1 MEHLT
6 IVANGAQF
14 HVAKI
19 GAGEP
24 LLMLHG
30 WPEFWLTWEPVME
43 RLKDR
48 FMLIAPDLR
57 GFGNSEQAKW
67 AIWSSGP
74 CNRHDFTARCAR
86 HQTCRYRGS

>member
-24 LLMLHG
+24 LLMLMARVLAHLGASHG
-30 WPEFWLTWEPVME
+30 T
-43 RLKDR
+43 
-48 FMLIAPDLR
+48 
-57 GFGNSEQAKW
+57 AKRSLY
-67 AIWSSGP
+67 AHSSGP
-74 CNRHDFTARCAR
+74 QGIR
-86 HQTCRYRGS
+86 Q

>member
-6 IVANGAQF
+6 IAGNGAQF

-30 WPEFWLTWEPVME
+30 WPEFWLT
-43 RLKDR
+43 
-48 FMLIAPDLR
+48 
-57 GFGNSEQAKW
+57 KW
-67 AIWSSGP
+67 AIWSSGS
-74 CNRHDFTARCAR
+74 CDRHDFTARCSW
-86 HQTCRYRGS
+86 HQTCRCRGS

>member
-6 IVANGAQF
+6 ISANGAQF
-14 HVAKI
+14 HVARV

-48 FMLIAPDLR
+48 FTLIAPDLR
-57 GFGNSEQAKW
+57 GLAVATSRVGHLAL
-67 AIWSSGP
+67 P
-74 CNRHDFTARCAR
+74 TMRPT
-86 HQTCRYRGS
+86 

>member
-6 IVANGAQF
+6 IATNGAQF

-19 GAGEP
+19 GVGEP

-57 GFGNSEQAKW
+57 GFGNSDKP
-67 AIWSSGP
+67 SGP
-74 CNRHDFTARCAR
+74 FGPPDHATDMISLLDALGIKRVGI
-86 HQTCRYRGS
+86 GS

>member
-30 WPEFWLTWEPVME
+30 WPRVLAHLGASHGT
-43 RLKDR
+43 
-48 FMLIAPDLR
+48 
-57 GFGNSEQAKW
+57 AKRSLY
-67 AIWSSGP
+67 AHSSGP
-74 CNRHDFTARCAR
+74 QGIR
-86 HQTCRYRGS
+86 Q

>member
-6 IVANGAQF
+6 IAANGARF

-19 GAGEP
+19 GVGEP

-48 FMLIAPDLR
+48 FTLIAPDLR
-57 GFGNSEQAKW
+57 GFGIATSRVGHLVLW
-67 AIWSSGP
+67 IM
-74 CNRHDFTARCAR
+74 R
-86 HQTCRYRGS
+86 QT